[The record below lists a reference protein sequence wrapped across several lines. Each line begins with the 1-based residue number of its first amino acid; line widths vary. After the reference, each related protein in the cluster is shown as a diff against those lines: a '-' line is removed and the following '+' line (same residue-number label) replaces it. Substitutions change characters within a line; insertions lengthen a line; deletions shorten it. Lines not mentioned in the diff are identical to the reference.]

1 MNGFKFCTDIHWTQ
15 RMNRRDLANLL
26 IYVTSRSNLS
36 FTLQNIPLCIRWISA
51 QHAIQIFMSPWGRI
65 VTPLI
70 PPPSVHPAPQ
80 SGYNINLSVKSFSF
94 LHPAFSPF
102 ILIFIYFYTFSL
114 PQPCVE
120 PRFISTFSLTRS
132 ERKEILQKANSEIV
146 DQENRA
152 SSKITA
158 HEHDSTRHGMNTMRW
173 HWPTAGGQ
181 SQHMCSLY
189 VYTISFVYIWLKN
202 ALSRSSI
209 AERINQV

>member
-1 MNGFKFCTDIHWTQ
+1 MVLPITDTSHLNVHQFSLLIIFYVTTKWTDQKKIIHFVNGFKFCTDIHWTQ

-120 PRFISTFSLTRS
+120 LVLFLLFP
-132 ERKEILQKANSEIV
+132 
-146 DQENRA
+146 
-152 SSKITA
+152 
-158 HEHDSTRHGMNTMRW
+158 
-173 HWPTAGGQ
+173 
-181 SQHMCSLY
+181 
-189 VYTISFVYIWLKN
+189 
-202 ALSRSSI
+202 
-209 AERINQV
+209 